1 MVLVCFLWGANFS
14 ITKIGLLDI
23 PPLGF
28 TALRFLAASVLL
40 WLVVRVKEGPL
51 KVPPG
56 SLGKLI
62 WLGVVGNT
70 VYQLGFILGLDHT
83 SATHSALILS
93 TVPTVV
99 AIMAGL
105 LRLEP
110 VTARVGWGIA
120 VATLGVVL
128 VVALRGSGL
137 AAGSL
142 SGDLLTGGAV
152 LCWSAYTL
160 GLRTLPAGISPLR
173 ITAITMLTGTPG
185 LVLAGLPDL
194 FHLRWGAVGPA
205 AWGALAYAAI
215 GSLVIAYVLWN
226 SSVRV
231 VGSSRTAVYM
241 CLTPIIAVAI
251 AWVLLGE
258 VPAPIQGV
266 GAVLVIAGVWM
277 SRR

>member
-14 ITKIGLLDI
+14 ITKIGLLEI

-40 WLVVRVKEGPL
+40 WLVVRLKEGPL
-51 KVPPG
+51 TVPPG

-110 VTARVGWGIA
+110 VSARVGWGIA
-120 VATLGVVL
+120 VATVGVVL
-128 VVALRGSGL
+128 VVALRGTGL